1 MILSGESVA
10 TEERLEV
17 MTKNNAPVHEV
28 RFGRIKAC
36 VWENQT
42 EKGVRYAVSIVRLF
56 KDDEGWKESL
66 SFDRDDLPLVAKVA
80 DRCHTWIFERI
91 TESRQQEAA

>member
-1 MILSGESVA
+1 MA
-10 TEERLEV
+10 
-17 MTKNNAPVHEV
+17 KNNAPVNEV

-42 EKGVRYAVSIVRLF
+42 DNGIRYSVSVVRLY

-80 DRCHTWIFERI
+80 DQCHTWIYQRI
-91 TESRQQEAA
+91 SESRKQEAA

>member
-1 MILSGESVA
+1 MA
-10 TEERLEV
+10 
-17 MTKNNAPVHEV
+17 KKNAPVNEI

-42 EKGVRYAVSIVRLF
+42 ENGARYSVSIVRLY
-56 KDDEGWKESL
+56 KDDDGWKESL

-80 DRCHTWIFERI
+80 DQCHTWIFERI
-91 TESRQQEAA
+91 AQSRQQEAA